1 VTVRVAG
8 RSATFP
14 SGEAFPN
21 CPNNSR
27 QLKHSPAEA
36 ARPEAGAQGRRPSTH
51 RRQRSVVKCRPS
63 TQHLSTH
70 RLVREREADFAVAVA
85 SRDMAL
91 AAGTVL
97 DLERERH
104 RVVDGHPCRRELD
117 RAHASL
123 RSLILE
129 LGRLSGAGFATLGG
143 RWPFVETLL
152 ELRNA
157 ARQER
162 RFAEADLVRER
173 LAESGIEVRDTPDG
187 SEWLLAGEGTAG
199 TEAGA

>member
-1 VTVRVAG
+1 
-8 RSATFP
+8 
-14 SGEAFPN
+14 
-21 CPNNSR
+21 
-27 QLKHSPAEA
+27 
-36 ARPEAGAQGRRPSTH
+36 
-51 RRQRSVVKCRPS
+51 
-63 TQHLSTH
+63 
-70 RLVREREADFAVAVA
+70 
-85 SRDMAL
+85 MAL
-91 AAGTVL
+91 ATGTVL
-97 DLERERH
+97 DLERDVTEWST
-104 RVVDGHPCRRELD
+104 DIPAGDELD
-117 RAHASL
+117 RARASL

-129 LGRLSGAGFATLGG
+129 LGRLSGAGVRDPRKVVG
-143 RWPFVETLL
+143 PFVETLL